1 MNAKWKR
8 LVTAILMMA
17 LLLGPIVS
25 MQTPARAADGEDDNT
40 FIVGFD
46 AEFPPY
52 GYKDDNGEYVGFDLD
67 LAQEVCDRN
76 GWTLK
81 KQPIEWNSKDME
93 LNSGSISCI
102 WNGFTMNGREDD
114 YTWTKPYVDNSQVV
128 VVRKDS
134 GITQLNDLSGKVV
147 AVQADS
153 SALAALTG
161 EDASEENKALCA
173 TFKDLQQVGDY
184 NSAFMNLESGAVNAI
199 CMDIGVANYE
209 IESRGDKFMMLEDR
223 LSSEEY
229 GIGFKKGNTELR
241 DKVQATLLDMLADG
255 TFDEIAEKWGLE
267 GSICLTADDEVQEET
282 AADDN
287 TFIVGFDAEFP
298 PYGYKND
305 DGEYVGFDL
314 DVAQKVCDNLGW
326 ELVKKPI
333 NWDSKDMEL
342 NSGNIDCIWNGF
354 TINGREDDYTWSD
367 PYLNN
372 EQVMVVA
379 SDSGIETLADLAGKN
394 VVVQAASAA
403 LDALNSEDNKELTD
417 SFASLTEN
425 PDYNTAFMNIDSG
438 AADAV
443 AVDIGVAKYQLAQ
456 REEGKYKIL
465 DEPIQSEQYGI
476 GFAKGNE
483 ELRDTVWAEVM
494 KLYDE
499 GEIDKLAEQYG
510 VADMLCLGDEEAAD
524 KTEENTD
531 AAEENADSDE
541 TAEAAEDEA
550 E

>member
-1 MNAKWKR
+1 MKKTVVCVLTGA
-8 LVTAILMMA
+8 A
-17 LLLGPIVS
+17 LAVS
-25 MQTPARAADGEDDNT
+25 MIGSTACFAEEQKT
-40 FIVGFD
+40 FTVGFD
-46 AEFPPY
+46 AEYPPY
-52 GYKDDNGEYVGFDLD
+52 GYMDENGEYTGFDLE
-67 LAQEVCDRN
+67 LAQAVCD
-76 GWTLK
+76 
-81 KQPIEWNSKDME
+81 
-93 LNSGSISCI
+93 
-102 WNGFTMNGREDD
+102 
-114 YTWTKPYVDNSQVV
+114 
-128 VVRKDS
+128 
-134 GITQLNDLSGKVV
+134 
-147 AVQADS
+147 
-153 SALAALTG
+153 
-161 EDASEENKALCA
+161 
-173 TFKDLQQVGDY
+173 
-184 NSAFMNLESGAVNAI
+184 LE
-199 CMDIGVANYE
+199 
-209 IESRGDKFMMLEDR
+209 
-223 LSSEEY
+223 
-229 GIGFKKGNTELR
+229 
-241 DKVQATLLDMLADG
+241 
-255 TFDEIAEKWGLE
+255 
-267 GSICLTADDEVQEET
+267 
-282 AADDN
+282 
-287 TFIVGFDAEFP
+287 
-298 PYGYKND
+298 
-305 DGEYVGFDL
+305 
-314 DVAQKVCDNLGW
+314 GW
-326 ELVKKPI
+326 ELVKTPI
-333 NWDSKDMEL
+333 DWDSKDMEL

-510 VADMLCLGDEEAAD
+510 VADMLCLGDEEAD
-524 KTEENTD
+524 KTEESTD

-541 TAEAAEDEA
+541 AADADTAEDEA